1 MYFLIYKN
9 KSMKDFT
16 NFTNEVF
23 QTEKEALEYGKRNK
37 FKKSTDWKAI
47 EYTRA
52 NVSKYWYK

>member
-1 MYFLIYKN
+1 
-9 KSMKDFT
+9 MKDFT

-23 QTEKEALEYGKRNK
+23 QTEKDALEYGKRNN
-37 FKKSTDWKAI
+37 FKKNTDWKAI